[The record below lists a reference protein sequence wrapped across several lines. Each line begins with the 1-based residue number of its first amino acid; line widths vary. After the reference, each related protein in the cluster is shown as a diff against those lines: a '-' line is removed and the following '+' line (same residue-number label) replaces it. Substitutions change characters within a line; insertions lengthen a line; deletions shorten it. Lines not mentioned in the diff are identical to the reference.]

1 MDIYNYEIIVEG
13 LVSKKRFLN
22 FDNLSIK
29 RTDNNNTKMTLMVD
43 QSSLHG
49 VLKTIRDLKLMI
61 ISVKLL
67 QQGGGNR
74 WKTF

>member
-1 MDIYNYEIIVEG
+1 MWKMDIYNYEIIVEG

-67 QQGGGNR
+67 QQGGENR
-74 WKTF
+74 